1 MQLKRYNKQGL
12 EHNTHAVAAES
23 LLLLKSAPGHIP
35 TATSAAVDPAHVPM
49 HAEPSDLSQVRS
61 TLCASLL
68 PSAPP
73 HLHPLH
79 PSWWQFASATN
90 LHRDVL
96 LALERWPNRLVAP
109 TQSQQVDAVR
119 RVKAQHLTSGSL
131 PRGEMVC
138 LGSGTVVP
146 PEDTAVLPAKS
157 PPASLLPLSV
167 SDKMQSKTPP
177 QQRKLRAEARL
188 IPERATSL
196 RLAALVRASR
206 PGPTS
211 GRSSPLGDRGDSP
224 ATVMSIGVGGVPS
237 PLAKVR
243 ASGANSPPSMEV
255 QGDSRDCVMA
265 TEVGNVFSP
274 RATSTETLLCDPKF
288 TPDRVAPKAAATP
301 CTVAAPRAIATPRA
315 IAAPRAGAA
324 PHAATAPRAG
334 AAWDWVSGGAKRG
347 AALLGGWSAE
357 QHKQQEPKVSPKLPV
372 RARPT
377 RSSLSALSLTA
388 AAAAPVHGGGQ
399 VSTERTPK
407 RTRAPGDT
415 GDAARPPRQLRQQPA
430 FVDALHVPAF
440 ALDTPAQ
447 FSPVGQTLSSPQAV
461 TSFLAHPS
469 PLARNFDSRKLVMK
483 QRQQHITHSA
493 FMRRKQYL
501 PESRL
506 PMTSE
511 CTKGPESDM
520 STAQIIKPSYSP
532 ILDHLETM
540 IEAEVAWDEATLEAL
555 LADDPHST
563 QRAHGA
569 PGAPLRPLA
578 IARRRASGECR
589 WACDD
594 DRFA

>member
-1 MQLKRYNKQGL
+1 M
-12 EHNTHAVAAES
+12 
-23 LLLLKSAPGHIP
+23 
-35 TATSAAVDPAHVPM
+35 
-49 HAEPSDLSQVRS
+49 
-61 TLCASLL
+61 
-68 PSAPP
+68 
-73 HLHPLH
+73 
-79 PSWWQFASATN
+79 
-90 LHRDVL
+90 
-96 LALERWPNRLVAP
+96 
-109 TQSQQVDAVR
+109 
-119 RVKAQHLTSGSL
+119 SGSL

-138 LGSGTVVP
+138 LGGGAVVP

-177 QQRKLRAEARL
+177 QQRKLRVEARL
-188 IPERATSL
+188 TPERATSL

-206 PGPTS
+206 GGPTS
-211 GRSSPLGDRGDSP
+211 SRPSPLGDRDDSP

-237 PLAKVR
+237 PLAKAR
-243 ASGANSPPSMEV
+243 ASGANSPPPVEV
-255 QGDSRDCVMA
+255 RGDSLDCVMA
-265 TEVGNVFSP
+265 TEVGDVSSP
-274 RATSTETLLCDPKF
+274 RATSTETLLCDLKF

-301 CTVAAPRAIATPRA
+301 CTVAAPRAIAALRA
-315 IAAPRAGAA
+315 IAAPGAGTASRAIAA
-324 PHAATAPRAG
+324 SRAATAPRAD
-334 AAWDWVSGGAKRG
+334 AAWDWGGGGAKRG
-347 AALLGGWSAE
+347 AALLGGWSAK
-357 QHKQQEPKVSPKLPV
+357 QHEQQEPKVSPKLPV

-377 RSSLSALSLTA
+377 RNPLSALSLTA
-388 AAAAPVHGGGQ
+388 AGAAPLHGGGQ
-399 VSTERTPK
+399 VCGAMARTPK

-447 FSPVGQTLSSPQAV
+447 FSPIGQTLSSPQVV

-483 QRQQHITHSA
+483 QRQQHIAHSA

-511 CTKGPESDM
+511 CTKAPESDM
-520 STAQIIKPSYSP
+520 SSRAQIIEASYSS

-540 IEAEVAWDEATLEAL
+540 IEPEGAWDEATLEAM
-555 LADDPHST
+555 LADDPPST

>member
-1 MQLKRYNKQGL
+1 MHL
-12 EHNTHAVAAES
+12 T
-23 LLLLKSAPGHIP
+23 APLC
-35 TATSAAVDPAHVPM
+35 TS
-49 HAEPSDLSQVRS
+49 
-61 TLCASLL
+61 T
-68 PSAPP
+68 PP
-73 HLHPLH
+73 PPLH
-79 PSWWQFASATN
+79 PSWWQFTSATN

-119 RVKAQHLTSGSL
+119 RVKAQHLMSGSL

-138 LGSGTVVP
+138 LGGGAVVP

-177 QQRKLRAEARL
+177 QQRKLRVEARL
-188 IPERATSL
+188 TPERATSL
-196 RLAALVRASR
+196 RLAAHVRASR
-206 PGPTS
+206 GGPTS
-211 GRSSPLGDRGDSP
+211 SRPSPLGDRDDSP

-237 PLAKVR
+237 PLAKAR
-243 ASGANSPPSMEV
+243 ASGANSPPPVEV
-255 QGDSRDCVMA
+255 RGDSLDCVMA
-265 TEVGNVFSP
+265 TEVGDVSSP
-274 RATSTETLLCDPKF
+274 RATSTETLLCDLKF

-301 CTVAAPRAIATPRA
+301 CTVAAPRAIAALRAIAAPGAGTAPRA
-315 IAAPRAGAA
+315 IAALGPGAA
-324 PHAATAPRAG
+324 SRAIAAPGVGTAPRAG
-334 AAWDWVSGGAKRG
+334 AASRAIAALRAGAASRAIAASRAATAPRADAAWDWGGGGAKRG
-347 AALLGGWSAE
+347 AALLGGWSAK
-357 QHKQQEPKVSPKLPV
+357 QHEQQEPKVSPKLPV

-377 RSSLSALSLTA
+377 RNPLSALSLTTA
-388 AAAAPVHGGGQ
+388 GAAPLHGGGQ
-399 VSTERTPK
+399 VCGAMARTPK

-440 ALDTPAQ
+440 ALDTPTQ
-447 FSPVGQTLSSPQAV
+447 FSPIGQTLSSPQVV
-461 TSFLAHPS
+461 TSFLARPS

-483 QRQQHITHSA
+483 QRQQHIAHSA

-511 CTKGPESDM
+511 CTKAPESDM
-520 STAQIIKPSYSP
+520 SSRAQIIEASYSS

-540 IEAEVAWDEATLEAL
+540 IEPEGAWDEATLEAM
-555 LADDPHST
+555 LADDPPST